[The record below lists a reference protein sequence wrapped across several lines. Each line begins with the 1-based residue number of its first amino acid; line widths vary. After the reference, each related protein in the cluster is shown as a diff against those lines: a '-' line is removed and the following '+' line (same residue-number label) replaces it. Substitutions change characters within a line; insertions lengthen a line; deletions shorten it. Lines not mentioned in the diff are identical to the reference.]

1 MRVTATTLQF
11 CARDAGPDFQHQSAE
26 STRLMSD
33 SQTELRQSVEMQ
45 MLQMEALIAQTAQV
59 QKLEA
64 EIEAIR
70 SK

>member
-1 MRVTATTLQF
+1 
-11 CARDAGPDFQHQSAE
+11 
-26 STRLMSD
+26 MSD